1 MVMPNDIEIV
11 AKSSSFLRVLE
22 TARRVADSCANI
34 LITGESGTGKEIIA
48 QLIHESSG
56 RRSKSFVALN
66 CAAIPETLL
75 ESELFGYAKG
85 AYTGAQA
92 GRRGLFEEADGGT
105 LFLDEIADLEMG
117 LQAKILRV
125 IQERKIKR
133 VGENIYRPVNIR
145 LVAATHENLMKA
157 VQEKNFR
164 EDLFFRLKVITIDI
178 PPLRDRRED
187 ILPLAEFFL
196 KKYSKANG
204 KSAASF
210 SVEAK
215 NFMLRQHWPGNVR
228 ELENR
233 IERAVVLST
242 SGLIEDADLEMSNG
256 EENLFETGEDQVY
269 ERFFEHLRARF
280 HRTLSL
286 EEISQLYIQHI
297 LHTNQGAK
305 DKTARELGIDRK
317 TLYRKLSQL
326 RPSEL

>member
-1 MVMPNDIEIV
+1 MLNDNTQIV

-56 RRSKSFVALN
+56 RRSKPFVALN
-66 CAAIPETLL
+66 CAAIPDALL

-85 AYTGAQA
+85 AYTGAHI
-92 GRRGLFEEADGGT
+92 GRRGLFEEVDGGT
-105 LFLDEIADLEMG
+105 LFLDEIADLELG

-133 VGENIYRPVNIR
+133 VGENVYRPVDIR
-145 LVAATHENLMKA
+145 LVAATHENLMQA

-187 ILPLAEFFL
+187 IIPLAEFFL

-204 KSAASF
+204 KTASGLSA
-210 SVEAK
+210 EAK
-215 NFMLRQHWPGNVR
+215 NFMLRQQWPGNVR

-233 IERAVVLST
+233 IERAVVLSAT
-242 SGLIEDADLEMSNG
+242 GLIEDSDLEMSNG
-256 EENLFETGEDQVY
+256 EESIFETGEDQIY
-269 ERFFEHLRARF
+269 QRFFEHLRSRF
-280 HRTLSL
+280 HRMLSL
-286 EEISQLYIQHI
+286 EEISQLYIQHV
-297 LHTNQGAK
+297 LHANQGAK
-305 DKTARELGIDRK
+305 DKTARDLGIDRK
-317 TLYRKLSQL
+317 TLYRKLTSL
-326 RPSEL
+326 RPQEH

>member
-1 MVMPNDIEIV
+1 MLNDIEIV
-11 AKSSSFLRVLE
+11 AKSSSFLHVLE
-22 TARRVADSCANI
+22 TARRVADSGANI

-56 RRSKSFVALN
+56 RRSHSFVALN
-66 CAAIPETLL
+66 CAAIPENLL

-85 AYTGAQA
+85 AYTGAHV

-157 VQEKNFR
+157 VQEKRFR

-178 PPLRDRRED
+178 PPLRERRED
-187 ILPLAEFFL
+187 VLPLAEFFL
-196 KKYSKANG
+196 KKYSKENG
-204 KSAASF
+204 KPQAHYSEAAKDF
-210 SVEAK
+210 L
-215 NFMLRQHWPGNVR
+215 LRQQWPGNVR

-233 IERAVVLST
+233 IERAVVLSPT
-242 SGLIEDADLEMSNG
+242 GLIDEKDLEMSNG
-256 EENLFETGEDQVY
+256 EESLFETGEDQIY
-269 ERFFEHLRARF
+269 QRFFEHLRDKF

-297 LHTNQGAK
+297 LHVNHGAK

-317 TLYRKLSQL
+317 TLYRKLHKEGA
-326 RPSEL
+326 P

>member
-1 MVMPNDIEIV
+1 MLNNIDIV

-48 QLIHESSG
+48 QLIHESSS
-56 RRSKSFVALN
+56 RRSKPFVALN
-66 CAAIPETLL
+66 CAAIPNTLL
-75 ESELFGYAKG
+75 ESELFGYSKG
-85 AYTGAQA
+85 AYTGAHV
-92 GRRGLFEEADGGT
+92 GRKGLFEEVEGGT

-133 VGENIYRPVNIR
+133 VGENIYRPVDIR

-157 VQEKNFR
+157 VQEKKFR

-178 PPLRDRRED
+178 PPLRERRED
-187 ILPLAEFFL
+187 IIPLADFFL
-196 KKYSKANG
+196 KKYSRANG
-204 KSAASF
+204 KSGASF
-210 SVEAK
+210 SAEAK
-215 NFMLRQHWPGNVR
+215 NFMLRQQWPGNVR

-233 IERAVVLST
+233 IERAVVLSST
-242 SGLIEDADLEMSNG
+242 GLIDAPDLEMSNG
-256 EENLFETGEDQVY
+256 EESLFETGEDQIY
-269 ERFFEHLRARF
+269 ERFFEHLREKF

-297 LHTNQGAK
+297 LRVNQGAK
-305 DKTARELGIDRK
+305 DKTARDLGIDRK
-317 TLYRKLSQL
+317 TLYRKLSSH
-326 RPSEL
+326 RPSEH